1 MTAMKPFAN
10 MSRHTMRVPN
20 SGGRMIFGCLI
31 DVARDA
37 RWLTRGR
44 VIAAG
49 QVLVLIELT
58 SLVMLA
64 LWQHGVTSA
73 RVSLTSSDF
82 VSFYAAGKL
91 ALAGTPALAY
101 DQAAHFLT
109 EQRFMAEGAPYQFF
123 FYPPVFMLLF
133 APLALLPYY
142 AAFYVFEVATL
153 VAFLFTMRRILR
165 EPGWLWAAPV
175 LAFPA
180 IFWTLGL
187 GQNAFL
193 TATLFGEF
201 TLLIDR
207 RPALAGMA
215 LGLLCY
221 KPHFGLLAPI
231 VLATGGHWRAFLA
244 AAATVTVLVGV
255 SAALFGVETWHA
267 YLTAFGGSGAVYTS
281 GRIDF
286 AGIVTP
292 FGAARLLGFGAP
304 ASYAVQGLVTAAMI
318 VVAGVVW
325 RRNPNRNMR
334 AATLLSATL
343 LAVPLALLYDQ
354 LLLLVAA
361 GWLVRERRRDGFAPW
376 EKIVLAGVWL
386 FSLAEFAIG
395 SGWRVP
401 VAPLISLA
409 VLLLASRQARRPAV
423 ARPERPEAA
432 QGPKTLTYGVMT
444 GHRAGHL
451 DQHMRRQMSGSVVAG
466 HDGGVSIGMTQPQV
480 FAAADPIPASAVA
493 RSLRL

>member
-1 MTAMKPFAN
+1 MT
-10 MSRHTMRVPN
+10 
-20 SGGRMIFGCLI
+20 FGCLI

-49 QVLVLIELT
+49 QVLLLIELT

-64 LWQHGVTSA
+64 LWQHGITSA
-73 RVSLTSSDF
+73 RPSPTSSDF

-109 EQRFMAEGAPYQFF
+109 EQRWMPEGAPYQFF
-123 FYPPVFMLLF
+123 FYPPVFMLLC

-142 AAFYVFEVATL
+142 VAFYVFEIATL
-153 VAFLFTMRRILR
+153 AAFLCTMRRILR

-221 KPHFGLLAPI
+221 KPHFGLLAPV
-231 VLATGGHWRAFLA
+231 VLAAGGHWRAFLA
-244 AAATVTVLVGV
+244 AAATVTALVGL
-255 SAALFGVETWHA
+255 SAALFGIETWHA
-267 YLTAFGGSGAVYTS
+267 YLSAFGGSGTVYTS

-304 ASYAVQGLVTAAMI
+304 VSYAVQGLVTAAMI

-325 RRNPNRNMR
+325 RSNPDRNIR

-343 LAVPLALLYDQ
+343 LAVPLALVYDQ

-361 GWLVRERRRDGFAPW
+361 GWLVRDRRRNGFAPW
-376 EKIVLAGVWL
+376 EKTVLAAVWL
-386 FSLAEFAIG
+386 ISLAEFVIG
-395 SGWRVP
+395 SRWRVP

-409 VLLLASRQARRPAV
+409 VLLLTFRQAERPAV
-423 ARPERPEAA
+423 TRSALPAPSENRELPVPAR
-432 QGPKTLTYGVMT
+432 
-444 GHRAGHL
+444 
-451 DQHMRRQMSGSVVAG
+451 
-466 HDGGVSIGMTQPQV
+466 
-480 FAAADPIPASAVA
+480 
-493 RSLRL
+493 